1 MKTNFVYDKES
12 GTTVPVHLSCLQEL
26 VWLDGGHNGGPGAIY
41 VTDQNI
47 LEKFAS
53 YNINVDV
60 RLILFFQKTTNNKKL
75 FFELRSLG
83 LILFLTVNTGHC

>member
-1 MKTNFVYDKES
+1 MKTNLVYDKES

-60 RLILFFQKTTNNKKL
+60 RLVFFFKGHNKIGTFTYCCIK
-75 FFELRSLG
+75 STIKG
-83 LILFLTVNTGHC
+83 VGK

>member
-1 MKTNFVYDKES
+1 MKTNLVYDKES

-60 RLILFFQKTTNNKKL
+60 RLIFFFQGTQKNRYNYILLEKKL
-75 FFELRSLG
+75 AIKGVNRFFK
-83 LILFLTVNTGHC
+83 